1 MTVIDNLSLAE
12 LYNLMTENKLPKL
25 MNMNY
30 YINTIT
36 NTAQIF
42 HLTVQ
47 RMKHILR
54 GMNQKQKQE
63 LLYIY
68 CDWRNKMCLYK
79 HEVKTNISYENYC
92 LQLRLVKMP
101 YEILK
106 PYLPDKVVKRMDK
119 MIRINARQTARF
131 EKFKKITDKKMKKSK
146 NPVKK

>member
-1 MTVIDNLSLAE
+1 
-12 LYNLMTENKLPKL
+12 
-25 MNMNY
+25 
-30 YINTIT
+30 
-36 NTAQIF
+36 
-42 HLTVQ
+42 
-47 RMKHILR
+47 
-54 GMNQKQKQE
+54 MNQKQKQE